1 MLNFHQGVRYQEGR
15 GLGSIFGSI
24 FRGLKPLAKM
34 GLSAGKRLLTSDF
47 VKKLGST
54 ALDIGKEAATNIAV
68 DMLEGKKFS
77 DSAQEQLNEAKS
89 KIASTLKG
97 GGSEKK
103 RKKKSIENHKN
114 TKIKKYCLF
123 D

>member
-47 VKKLGST
+47 VKQEL
-54 ALDIGKEAATNIAV
+54 LAA
-68 DMLEGKKFS
+68 
-77 DSAQEQLNEAKS
+77 DSKTVV
-89 KIASTLKG
+89 K
-97 GGSEKK
+97 
-103 RKKKSIENHKN
+103 
-114 TKIKKYCLF
+114 